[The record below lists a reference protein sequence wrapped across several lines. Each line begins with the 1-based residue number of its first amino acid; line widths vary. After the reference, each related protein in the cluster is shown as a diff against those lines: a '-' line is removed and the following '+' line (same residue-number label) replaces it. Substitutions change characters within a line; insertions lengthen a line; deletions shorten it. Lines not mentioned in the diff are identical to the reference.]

1 MTPATFHLVVNGQRR
16 AQHPCEAR
24 TYTVRSAG
32 DHMTLYQ
39 PFPGRERHFNTPD
52 ACKHA
57 MTQIAPLSEWEVVT

>member
-1 MTPATFHLVVNGQRR
+1 MTPEVFHLVVNRQRM
-16 AQHPCEAR
+16 AKYTCEAG

-52 ACKHA
+52 ARKHA
-57 MTQIAPLSEWEVVT
+57 MRQIAPLSDWEVVP